1 MKIDLLVKF
10 SVTKQENIND
20 SRSKVEDILTPG
32 EEILLVY
39 AHTRDRV
46 WFTNKRLITLD
57 VQGITGSKKEFRMF
71 PYSKISS
78 FSIETAGTFDGDSDF
93 KIWVS
98 GVGVFGIKFRKSL
111 NIKEVARVLSERVL
125 N

>member
-10 SVTKQENIND
+10 SVTKEEDPNE
-20 SRSKVEDILTPG
+20 SREKIQDILING
-32 EEILLVY
+32 EQIDLAF
-39 AHTRDRV
+39 AHKRDKV
-46 WFTNKRLITLD
+46 WFTSKRIIAMD
-57 VQGITGSKKEFRMF
+57 VQGITGSKKEYRSF

-98 GVGVFGIKFRKSL
+98 GVGVFEIKFSRKL
-111 NIKEVARVLSERVL
+111 DIREVGRYLSEQVL
-125 N
+125 